1 MKNVFYLIV
10 PQTPS
15 NHSTGFFI
23 KKFKPPKKGKNN
35 LLVKKKKKK
44 KKVSF
49 CTLSTTAE
57 GVRIFKAKPN

>member
-35 LLVKKKKKK
+35 LLVKKKKT
-44 KKVSF
+44 VSF
-49 CTLSTTAE
+49 CTLSTIAE